1 VKNLN
6 NTPKFSLDKVFM
18 NVNLDD
24 ITCVQKIEYPIQV
37 AFRLN
42 LIIEKDLNLNLN
54 LVLGLHYNYTVAFTV
69 TLEVSQHGMSV
80 KK

>member
-42 LIIEKDLNLNLN
+42 LIIVKDLNLN

-69 TLEVSQHGMSV
+69 TLEVSQHGISV

>member
-1 VKNLN
+1 
-6 NTPKFSLDKVFM
+6 M

-42 LIIEKDLNLNLN
+42 LIIEKDLNLNF
-54 LVLGLHYNYTVAFTV
+54 VLGLHYNYTVAFTV
-69 TLEVSQHGMSV
+69 TLEVSV